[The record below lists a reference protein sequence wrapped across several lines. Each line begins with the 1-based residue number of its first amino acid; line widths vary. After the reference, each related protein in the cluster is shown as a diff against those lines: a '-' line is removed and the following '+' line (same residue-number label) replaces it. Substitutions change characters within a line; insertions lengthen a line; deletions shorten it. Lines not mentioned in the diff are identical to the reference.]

1 MEQLFRTYK
10 LCAVFRDTPQE
21 YFPDYV
27 QAAYDGG
34 VRIFEVAMNGAGAAA
49 QISYLHDTYGDS
61 VHVGAGTSITLERCR
76 DAKAAGADFLLT
88 PSTFRTILDFAAE
101 NSMPILPGVMSPTDV
116 SVCLEYGIKT
126 LKLFPAGDLPPHFIK
141 SLKGPFDGTEYVAV
155 GGVRPD
161 NAPEFLRRGFIG
173 VGIGGNL
180 LPKEVVQG
188 RRWDQART
196 LIGQLAD
203 SMNAVEG

>member
-76 DAKAAGADFLLT
+76 VQGCRGGLPSDAVHFPNDSGFCCGEQHADPARCHEPHGCVGL
-88 PSTFRTILDFAAE
+88 SGIWHQDAE
-101 NSMPILPGVMSPTDV
+101 AV
-116 SVCLEYGIKT
+116 SGGRS
-126 LKLFPAGDLPPHFIK
+126 APHFIK

-188 RRWDQART
+188 RRWDEART